1 MTDHSD
7 KIPRYY
13 RKSAVPGDSARAQ
26 DSARSRVE
34 DSKPDSGNAANDN
47 SRADRPLPAD
57 EPSPKKKTGR
67 KNRMRKR
74 RRKFARRVTALALLL
89 ALAALI
95 VCLIIRYTPTSKRMS
110 ESEYFGE
117 LPEGEVAVVLQ
128 DSIAGDHALL
138 KDGNL
143 YIDYDT
149 VRDHLNSRFYWDED
163 NAQMLYTTADSIY
176 EIPVGS
182 ADYKIGLEDEHYD
195 REIVLQNAGGDGGL
209 YLDAAF
215 LKQYTDVEYTWKE
228 GWKHMLLRY
237 EFGDTPVA
245 YSSKEAEVRYEPSIK
260 SPILTDL
267 DKGERVYVLWDDG
280 LTAETYQSQKAA
292 ADSASGTSADGASGT
307 ASQALSGETEGG
319 ADGNA
324 ADGSA
329 ADSTAADSS
338 AALDDSA
345 GTSEADL
352 LREFYSGR
360 KWLRVLSDDG
370 CIGYVRKNRLNE
382 IKNETISTGFVPQEY
397 PSLTSSEPINLV
409 WHQLSQKSD
418 NDNFD
423 SLTKNMSGVDV
434 ISPTWFSLT
443 TNDGGL
449 KSIGSRDYV
458 KKAHKKGL
466 KVWGLLDD
474 FSSDMDTSVVLAST
488 VARRNVISQLMNYA
502 DDLDLDGINLDF
514 EYQDEADGLS
524 YVQFVRELS
533 IACRERKLV
542 LSVDV
547 KVPYDFNYW
556 YNRKELGTV
565 CDYVVIMGYDE
576 HYSGSASSGSVASL
590 SFERR
595 GIAETI
601 RQGVPAGK
609 ILSGIPFYTR
619 IWYTSPLDSGGY
631 SISSEVLS
639 MGSAATTLKTYGVQ
653 TVWDADAG
661 QNYADWTL
669 DNGVR
674 CEIWME
680 DSDSIAA
687 KAALASEYE
696 TGGLAAW
703 RLGFESDDIWKVMKH

>member
-13 RKSAVPGDSARAQ
+13 RKSAVPGDPAGAQ

-47 SRADRPLPAD
+47 SQADRPLPAD
-57 EPSPKKKTGR
+57 KPSPKKKTGR
-67 KNRMRKR
+67 KKRMRKR
-74 RRKFARRVTALALLL
+74 RRKFARRLTVLALLL

-95 VCLIIRYTPTSKRMS
+95 VYLIIRYTPTSKRMS

-117 LPEGEVAVVLQ
+117 LPDGEIAVVLQ

-182 ADYKIGLEDEHYD
+182 ADYKVGLEEEHYD

-245 YSSKEAEVRYEPSIK
+245 YSSKEAEVRCEPSIK

-280 LTAETYQSQKAA
+280 LTADSYQAQ
-292 ADSASGTSADGASGT
+292 T
-307 ASQALSGETEGG
+307 AISGETENDGG
-319 ADGNA
+319 NGNA
-324 ADGSA
+324 V
-329 ADSTAADSS
+329 STAA
-338 AALDDSA
+338 AE
-345 GTSEADL
+345 GNEADL
-352 LREFYSGR
+352 LKEFYSGR

-370 CIGYVRKNRLNE
+370 YIGYVRKNRLKE

-423 SLTKNMSGVDV
+423 SLTKDMSGVDV

-474 FSSDMDTSVVLAST
+474 FSSDMDTSAVLAST

-514 EYQDEADGLS
+514 EYQDEADGPS

-533 IACRERKLV
+533 IACRERGLV
-542 LSVDV
+542 FSVDV

-576 HYSGSASSGSVASL
+576 HYSGSETSGSVASL

-631 SISSEVLS
+631 SVSSEVLS
-639 MGSAATTLKTYGVQ
+639 MGSAATTLRTYGVQ

-703 RLGFESDDIWKVMKH
+703 RLGFESDDIWKAMKH